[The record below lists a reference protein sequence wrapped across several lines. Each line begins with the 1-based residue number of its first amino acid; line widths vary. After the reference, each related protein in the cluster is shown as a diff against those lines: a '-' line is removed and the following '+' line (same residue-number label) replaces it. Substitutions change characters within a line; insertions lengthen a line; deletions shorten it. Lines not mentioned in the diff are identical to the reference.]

1 MFTSISY
8 IIYIALL
15 LLIIVYCFLII
26 YFLMY
31 IYIYIYICT
40 FIYIYVYV
48 CHPIPLI
55 FVTPSRPARGSAQ
68 TPCGRAGDPSL
79 LIGTGK
85 GQQMSAACL
94 ISHLNRWKNHGKPIF
109 IDEKNHLNRWDQP
122 FIDVTN

>member
-1 MFTSISY
+1 
-8 IIYIALL
+8 
-15 LLIIVYCFLII
+15 
-26 YFLMY
+26 MY
-31 IYIYIYICT
+31 IYIFICR
-40 FIYIYVYV
+40 YIYVYV

-55 FVTPSRPARGSAQ
+55 FVTPSRPARSSAQ

-94 ISHLNRWKNHGKPIF
+94 ISHLNRWENHGKPIF

-122 FIDVTN
+122 FIDVTIQLD